1 MTSLTLKLLQN
12 LRQRLSL
19 LLIFLEKLAKWLLG
33 IFQAWIMSVLGLW
46 LLIALAFS
54 LTGCGNSDMSD
65 LQSYV
70 AQVKK
75 RPNPQVD
82 PLPTITPVPPV
93 NYCCDP
99 DNRRDPFKVNDA
111 NQDENAIADSGQ
123 KGIVCDTP
131 EPNFNRQRFGLESMP
146 LDSLTMVGT
155 MNDTK
160 GGLIG
165 IVKDK
170 SEIVYRVSVGQYVGQ
185 NFGRIEYIAPAKI
198 EIVELKRDDR
208 GCWVEFPASIALPE
222 DNAAR

>member
-1 MTSLTLKLLQN
+1 MAHLTLNLLQY
-12 LRQRLSL
+12 LSQKPHPLFIL
-19 LLIFLEKLAKWLLG
+19 LKKLGKG
-33 IFQAWIMSVLGLW
+33 IVKIFQAWTLSILMLW
-46 LLIALAFS
+46 LLVALAFA
-54 LTGCGNSDMSD
+54 LTGCGSSDMSD
-65 LQSYV
+65 LQAYV

-111 NQDENAIADSGQ
+111 NQDDNAIADSGQ

-146 LDSLTMVGT
+146 LDSLMMVGT
-155 MNDTK
+155 MSDTK
-160 GGLIG
+160 GGLVG

-185 NFGRIEYIAPAKI
+185 NFGRIEYISPAKI

-222 DNAAR
+222 DNTTR